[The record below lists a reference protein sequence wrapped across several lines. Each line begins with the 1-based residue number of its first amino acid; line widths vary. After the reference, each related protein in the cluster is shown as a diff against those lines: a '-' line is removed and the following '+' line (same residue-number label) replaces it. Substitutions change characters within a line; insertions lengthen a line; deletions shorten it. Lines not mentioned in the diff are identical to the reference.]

1 MIQRAVIDDDDETPT
16 ENELVHRITN
26 GEVKKLHKWIMFYLD
41 STNKEGKI
49 DLDKIINNAT
59 YNMGEAAAEI
69 GGLILQEK
77 LKLKT
82 YERAYDEAR
91 AKVYETTMST
101 RYAWPVTKDGA
112 EIMING
118 DVKLND
124 IKYQR
129 DKQSLYV
136 EFLLQCQEHIRY
148 YARNAK
154 AMVDMAKFGQETG
167 MLRPV

>member
-1 MIQRAVIDDDDETPT
+1 MIKRAVIKTGEEPVD
-16 ENELVHRITN
+16 NELEHRITN
-26 GEVKKLHKWIMFYLD
+26 KQVQTLRDWIMFYLD
-41 STNKEGKI
+41 STNDKGQI

-118 DVKLND
+118 DANLNE
-124 IKYQR
+124 IKYKR

-136 EFLLQCQEHIRY
+136 EFLMQCQEHIRY

>member
-1 MIQRAVIDDDDETPT
+1 MVP
-16 ENELVHRITN
+16 NSELRKAITN
-26 GEVKKLHKWIMFYLD
+26 PKVQKLRDWLMFYLD
-41 STNKEGKI
+41 STNDDGKI

-69 GGLILQEK
+69 GGLIFQEK
-77 LKLKT
+77 LKLKQ

-91 AKVYETTMST
+91 AKVYEATMST

-112 EIMING
+112 EIMVNG
-118 DVKLND
+118 DVDLNK
-124 IKYQR
+124 IKYDM
-129 DKQSLYV
+129 DKQKLYV
-136 EFLLQCQEHIRY
+136 EFLMQSQENIRY

-167 MLRPV
+167 MLRPL